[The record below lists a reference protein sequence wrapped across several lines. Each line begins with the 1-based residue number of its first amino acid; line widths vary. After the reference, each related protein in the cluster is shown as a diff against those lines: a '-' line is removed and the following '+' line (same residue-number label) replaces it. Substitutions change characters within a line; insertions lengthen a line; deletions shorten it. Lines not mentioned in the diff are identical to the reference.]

1 MPAYGIALIVATW
14 LILSRLVAGLALKWG
29 REPASWFSLSVVA
42 SPLIASVALFVKGK
56 GRMETREHKRME
68 VQLKGEGTLNIE
80 GKECPL
86 ELVATNISASGA
98 YCLADSPPGIGGKMK
113 LHLQWSP
120 EVRQSELVLKAV
132 KTIIRVDPQP
142 EGNYGFAVKFNVPLL
157 SIR

>member
-14 LILSRLVAGLALKWG
+14 VILSGLVAGLALKWG

-42 SPLIASVALFVKGK
+42 SPLIAS
-56 GRMETREHKRME
+56 
-68 VQLKGEGTLNIE
+68 
-80 GKECPL
+80 
-86 ELVATNISASGA
+86 GA
-98 YCLADSPPGIGGKMK
+98 YCLADSPPRIGGKMK

-120 EVRQSELVLKAV
+120 EMRQSELVLKAV
-132 KTIIRVDPQP
+132 GTMIRVDPQP